1 MSWQDLAMSFP
12 WLRQDVKD
20 AMAAYDSGNY
30 GGYGG
35 YGGYGYG
42 RPGMQGGVNMGA
54 TASSTPVQLM
64 QKFVNSRGWG
74 NPVDTSGMYDWR
86 GNMAG
91 SQPVAANAPAAAP
104 VDRWTAFANAIR
116 TRR

>member
-1 MSWQDLAMSFP
+1 MSWQYLAMNFP
-12 WLRQDVKD
+12 WLKQDIKA
-20 AMAAYDSGNY
+20 AMLGYDRDNY
-30 GGYGG
+30 GGYGYSRSQPMG
-35 YGGYGYG
+35 D
-42 RPGMQGGVNMGA
+42 VNMSA

-64 QKFVNSRGWG
+64 QKFINSRGWG

-91 SQPVAANAPAAAP
+91 SQPAAANAPAAAS

-116 TRR
+116 GRR

>member
-1 MSWQDLAMSFP
+1 MIDMAWQDIVMNFP
-12 WLRQDVKD
+12 WLRQGVKD
-20 AMAAYDSGNY
+20 AMAQYDSGNY
-30 GGYGG
+30 GGYGS
-35 YGGYGYG
+35 
-42 RPGMQGGVNMGA
+42 PGVQGGVNMGA

-91 SQPVAANAPAAAP
+91 SQPAANAPAAAP
-104 VDRWTAFANAIR
+104 VDKWTAFANAIR
-116 TRR
+116 GRR

>member
-1 MSWQDLAMSFP
+1 MNAWQDMVMSFP

-35 YGGYGYG
+35 YGYNRSQPVGD
-42 RPGMQGGVNMGA
+42 VNMSA

-64 QKFVNSRGWG
+64 QQFVNNRGWG

>member
-1 MSWQDLAMSFP
+1 MSFP
-12 WLRQDVKD
+12 WLRQDIKD

-35 YGGYGYG
+35 YGYG
-42 RPGMQGGVNMGA
+42 RPGAQGGVSMGA

-74 NPVDTSGMYDWR
+74 SPVDTSGMYDWR

-91 SQPVAANAPAAAP
+91 SQPAAANAPAAAP
-104 VDRWTAFANAIR
+104 VDKWTAFANAIR
-116 TRR
+116 GRR